1 MITLGN
7 QPVHLEGEQLQVGQT
22 MPDFI
27 TTLNSLEPFDS
38 RTLTGKKV
46 YLSVPSVDT
55 PVCSMELSR
64 FIQDLNTREDVT
76 CVSVS
81 MDLPFALDRWC
92 QAKQN
97 EKVITT
103 SDYKLWDF
111 AKKTGT
117 RIQENGLLAR
127 AVFVVDENNI
137 ITHVEYVQEVTC
149 EPNYQAVY
157 EKL

>member
-55 PVCSMELSR
+55 PVCLSL
-64 FIQDLNTREDVT
+64 IH
-76 CVSVS
+76 
-81 MDLPFALDRWC
+81 
-92 QAKQN
+92 
-97 EKVITT
+97 I
-103 SDYKLWDF
+103 
-111 AKKTGT
+111 
-117 RIQENGLLAR
+117 
-127 AVFVVDENNI
+127 
-137 ITHVEYVQEVTC
+137 
-149 EPNYQAVY
+149 
-157 EKL
+157 